1 MSFPQNKVKRSCIEG
16 ETSDMVF
23 LETHV
28 TDEVVPEN
36 FMDPGKQNNFHLGK
50 SKNLEEETQNFQD
63 RYKVVVP
70 ENFMDPQEQNNF
82 PLGKSK
88 NLEKETQNFQDRHK
102 VVIPIEEKP
111 PILKIHS
118 SVLQRKNCNDSN
130 VHSRT
135 VIYLQ
140 PLKMVPSK
148 FNVHLYPL
156 PKGTTCFLR
165 KTSPEKPLLSKH
177 HR

>member
-1 MSFPQNKVKRSCIEG
+1 MSLPQNKVKRSLPQNKVTRSCIEG

-28 TDEVVPEN
+28 ADEVVPEN
-36 FMDPGKQNNFHLGK
+36 FIDPREQNNFH
-50 SKNLEEETQNFQD
+50 
-63 RYKVVVP
+63 
-70 ENFMDPQEQNNF
+70 
-82 PLGKSK
+82 LGKSK

-111 PILKIHS
+111 PILKKHS

-130 VHSRT
+130 VHSKT
-135 VIYLQ
+135 VVYLR

-156 PKGTTCFLR
+156 PKGTTCFSRETLP
-165 KTSPEKPLLSKH
+165 KKPLLPNH
-177 HR
+177 HQ

>member
-1 MSFPQNKVKRSCIEG
+1 MSLPQNKVKRSCIEG

-36 FMDPGKQNNFHLGK
+36 FMDPREQNNFH
-50 SKNLEEETQNFQD
+50 
-63 RYKVVVP
+63 
-70 ENFMDPQEQNNF
+70 
-82 PLGKSK
+82 LGKSK

-102 VVIPIEEKP
+102 VVSPIEEKP

-118 SVLQRKNCNDSN
+118 SVLQRKNCKFSN

-140 PLKMVPSK
+140 PLKKVPDK
-148 FNVHLYPL
+148 FNVHLQQL
-156 PKGTTCFLR
+156 PKGTTCFSR
-165 KTSPEKPLLSKH
+165 ETSPKKPF
-177 HR
+177 

>member
-28 TDEVVPEN
+28 TDEVVSEN
-36 FMDPGKQNNFHLGK
+36 FMDQNNFH
-50 SKNLEEETQNFQD
+50 
-63 RYKVVVP
+63 
-70 ENFMDPQEQNNF
+70 
-82 PLGKSK
+82 LGKSK
-88 NLEKETQNFQDRHK
+88 NLEKETQNFQDRHN

-111 PILKIHS
+111 PLLKIHS

-135 VIYLQ
+135 VVYLQ

-165 KTSPEKPLLSKH
+165 KTSPE
-177 HR
+177 

>member
-1 MSFPQNKVKRSCIEG
+1 MSFPQNKVKRLCIEG
-16 ETSDMVF
+16 DTTDMVF

-63 RYKVVVP
+63 R
-70 ENFMDPQEQNNF
+70 
-82 PLGKSK
+82 
-88 NLEKETQNFQDRHK
+88 HK
-102 VVIPIEEKP
+102 VVIPVEEKP
-111 PILKIHS
+111 PLLKIHS

-135 VIYLQ
+135 VVYLQ

-156 PKGTTCFLR
+156 PKGTTCFLM
-165 KTSPEKPLLSKH
+165 KTLPEKPLLSKH

>member
-1 MSFPQNKVKRSCIEG
+1 MSLPQNKVKRSLPQNKVTRSCIEG

-36 FMDPGKQNNFHLGK
+36 FMDPEKQNNFHLGK

-63 RYKVVVP
+63 R
-70 ENFMDPQEQNNF
+70 
-82 PLGKSK
+82 
-88 NLEKETQNFQDRHK
+88 HK
-102 VVIPIEEKP
+102 VVIPVEEKP
-111 PILKIHS
+111 PLLKIHS
-118 SVLQRKNCNDSN
+118 SVLQRKNCKFSN

-140 PLKMVPSK
+140 PLKKVPDRFS
-148 FNVHLYPL
+148 VHLQKPVFQGKNCL
-156 PKGTTCFLR
+156 KNLFKDKP
-165 KTSPEKPLLSKH
+165 PETGL
-177 HR
+177 

>member
-1 MSFPQNKVKRSCIEG
+1 MSLPQNKVKRLCIEG

-36 FMDPGKQNNFHLGK
+36 FMDPGEQNNFNLGT
-50 SKNLEEETQNFQD
+50 SKNLEGKTQNFQD
-63 RYKVVVP
+63 K
-70 ENFMDPQEQNNF
+70 
-82 PLGKSK
+82 
-88 NLEKETQNFQDRHK
+88 HK
-102 VVIPIEEKP
+102 VVIPVEEKP

-118 SVLQRKNCNDSN
+118 SVLQRKNCKFSN

-148 FNVHLYPL
+148 FNVHLHPL
-156 PKGTTCFLR
+156 PKGTTCLLR
-165 KTSPEKPLLSKH
+165 KTSPEKPLPPKH
-177 HR
+177 KQ

>member
-1 MSFPQNKVKRSCIEG
+1 MSFPQNKVKRLCIERD
-16 ETSDMVF
+16 TTDMVF

-36 FMDPGKQNNFHLGK
+36 FMDPGKQSNFYLGK
-50 SKNLEEETQNFQD
+50 SKNLEEEI
-63 RYKVVVP
+63 K
-70 ENFMDPQEQNNF
+70 
-82 PLGKSK
+82 
-88 NLEKETQNFQDRHK
+88 NFQDRHK
-102 VVIPIEEKP
+102 VVIPVEEKP
-111 PILKIHS
+111 PLLKIHS

-148 FNVHLYPL
+148 FNVHLQQL
-156 PKGTTCFLR
+156 PKGTTCFSRETLP
-165 KTSPEKPLLSKH
+165 KKPLLPKH
-177 HR
+177 HQ

>member
-16 ETSDMVF
+16 DTTDMVF

-36 FMDPGKQNNFHLGK
+36 FMDPGKQSNFYLGK
-50 SKNLEEETQNFQD
+50 SKNLEEEI
-63 RYKVVVP
+63 K
-70 ENFMDPQEQNNF
+70 
-82 PLGKSK
+82 
-88 NLEKETQNFQDRHK
+88 NFQDRHK
-102 VVIPIEEKP
+102 VVIPVEEKP
-111 PILKIHS
+111 PLLKIHS

-135 VIYLQ
+135 VVYLQ

>member
-1 MSFPQNKVKRSCIEG
+1 MSLPQNKVKRSLPQNKVTRSCIEG

-28 TDEVVPEN
+28 ADEVVPEN
-36 FMDPGKQNNFHLGK
+36 FMDQNNFH
-50 SKNLEEETQNFQD
+50 
-63 RYKVVVP
+63 
-70 ENFMDPQEQNNF
+70 
-82 PLGKSK
+82 LGKSK

-102 VVIPIEEKP
+102 IVIPIEEKP

-118 SVLQRKNCNDSN
+118 SVLQRKNCKFSN

-140 PLKMVPSK
+140 PLKKVPDK
-148 FNVHLYPL
+148 FDVHLQQL
-156 PKGTTCFLR
+156 PKGTTCFSR
-165 KTSPEKPLLSKH
+165 ETSPKKPF
-177 HR
+177 

>member
-16 ETSDMVF
+16 NTTDMVF

-28 TDEVVPEN
+28 TEEVVPEN

-63 RYKVVVP
+63 R
-70 ENFMDPQEQNNF
+70 
-82 PLGKSK
+82 
-88 NLEKETQNFQDRHK
+88 HK
-102 VVIPIEEKP
+102 VVIPVEEKP
-111 PILKIHS
+111 PLLKIHS

-177 HR
+177 QR

>member
-1 MSFPQNKVKRSCIEG
+1 MSFPKDKVRRSSIDG
-16 ETSDMVF
+16 DTTDMVF
-23 LETHV
+23 LEV
-28 TDEVVPEN
+28 NVPDEVVPES
-36 FMDPGKQNNFHLGK
+36 FIDPRKQSSLHL
-50 SKNLEEETQNFQD
+50 E
-63 RYKVVVP
+63 
-70 ENFMDPQEQNNF
+70 
-82 PLGKSK
+82 KSK
-88 NLEKETQNFQDRHK
+88 NLEKEIKNFQDKHK
-102 VVIPIEEKP
+102 GATPVEVKP
-111 PILKIHS
+111 PLIKIHS

>member
-1 MSFPQNKVKRSCIEG
+1 MSLPQNKVKRSLPQNKVTRSCIEG

-36 FMDPGKQNNFHLGK
+36 FMDP
-50 SKNLEEETQNFQD
+50 
-63 RYKVVVP
+63 
-70 ENFMDPQEQNNF
+70 QEQNNF
-82 PLGKSK
+82 HLGKSK

-102 VVIPIEEKP
+102 IVIPIEKKP
-111 PILKIHS
+111 
-118 SVLQRKNCNDSN
+118 LQRKN

-140 PLKMVPSK
+140 PLRKVPER
-148 FNVHLYPL
+148 FNIHLKKL
-156 PKGTTCFLR
+156 PKGTTCFSR
-165 KTSPEKPLLSKH
+165 KKSPKKPLE
-177 HR
+177 R

>member
-16 ETSDMVF
+16 DTTDMVF

-36 FMDPGKQNNFHLGK
+36 FMDPGEQNNFNLGT
-50 SKNLEEETQNFQD
+50 SKNLEGKTQNFQD
-63 RYKVVVP
+63 K
-70 ENFMDPQEQNNF
+70 
-82 PLGKSK
+82 
-88 NLEKETQNFQDRHK
+88 HK
-102 VVIPIEEKP
+102 VVIPVEGKP

-118 SVLQRKNCNDSN
+118 SVLQRKNCKFSN

-140 PLKMVPSK
+140 PLKKVPDK
-148 FNVHLYPL
+148 FNVHLQQL
-156 PKGTTCFLR
+156 PKGTTCFSR
-165 KTSPEKPLLSKH
+165 ETSPKKPF
-177 HR
+177 

>member
-16 ETSDMVF
+16 DTTDMVF

-36 FMDPGKQNNFHLGK
+36 FMDPGKQNNFHLGT
-50 SKNLEEETQNFQD
+50 SKNLEEIQNFQD
-63 RYKVVVP
+63 
-70 ENFMDPQEQNNF
+70 
-82 PLGKSK
+82 G
-88 NLEKETQNFQDRHK
+88 HK
-102 VVIPIEEKP
+102 VVIPVEEKP
-111 PILKIHS
+111 PLLKIHS

-148 FNVHLYPL
+148 FNVHLHPL
-156 PKGTTCFLR
+156 PKGTTCFSR
-165 KTSPEKPLLSKH
+165 KTSPEKPLLPKH
-177 HR
+177 HQ

>member
-1 MSFPQNKVKRSCIEG
+1 MSFPQDKVRRSCIEG
-16 ETSDMVF
+16 DTTDMVF

-28 TDEVVPEN
+28 PDEVVPEN
-36 FMDPGKQNNFHLGK
+36 FIDLGKQ
-50 SKNLEEETQNFQD
+50 SNLH
-63 RYKVVVP
+63 
-70 ENFMDPQEQNNF
+70 
-82 PLGKSK
+82 LGKSK

-118 SVLQRKNCNDSN
+118 SVLQRKNCKFSN

-140 PLKMVPSK
+140 PLKKVPDK
-148 FNVHLYPL
+148 FNVHLQQL
-156 PKGTTCFLR
+156 PKGTTCFSR
-165 KTSPEKPLLSKH
+165 ETSPKKPLLPKH
-177 HR
+177 HQ

>member
-16 ETSDMVF
+16 DITDMVF

-50 SKNLEEETQNFQD
+50 SNNLE
-63 RYKVVVP
+63 
-70 ENFMDPQEQNNF
+70 
-82 PLGKSK
+82 
-88 NLEKETQNFQDRHK
+88 DRHK
-102 VVIPIEEKP
+102 VVIPVEEKP
-111 PILKIHS
+111 PLLKIHS

-135 VIYLQ
+135 VVYLQ

-148 FNVHLYPL
+148 FNVHLHPL
-156 PKGTTCFLR
+156 PKGTTCFSR
-165 KTSPEKPLLSKH
+165 KTSPEKPLLPKH
-177 HR
+177 HQ